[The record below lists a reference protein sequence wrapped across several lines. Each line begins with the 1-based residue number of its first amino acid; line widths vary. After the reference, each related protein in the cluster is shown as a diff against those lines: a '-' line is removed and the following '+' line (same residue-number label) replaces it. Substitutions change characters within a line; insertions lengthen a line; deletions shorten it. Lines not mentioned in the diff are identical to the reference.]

1 MATAANPANTAQ
13 GRAPMQPNVYNQ
25 SAQAYTGALGGTA
38 AGMAYNPQTLAQTN
52 LQPYMNPYTQ
62 NVVNTTLG
70 DINRMRQM
78 GLNDVGAQATR
89 AGAFGGSRQGVAEAE
104 TNRAAMDAAARAAS
118 GLYQQGFTQAR
129 DAAQQDIANQMAA
142 NEMRLGAASQLGSL
156 SNLGFGFGQ
165 QLNKNL
171 SQQGALQQ
179 GVQQA
184 LIDAARSQYEGF
196 TGAPGQSLQYPL
208 AAIGGVPSPMSET
221 TTKQPGLFNFLSLA
235 LGL

>member
-1 MATAANPANTAQ
+1 MATAVNPQNQSA
-13 GRAPMQPNVYNQ
+13 APNIYQQ
-25 SAQAYTGALGGTA
+25 SAQAYRGALGGTA
-38 AGMAYNPQTLAQTN
+38 MGMGYQPQTLAQTN
-52 LQPYMNPYTQ
+52 MQPYMNPYTQ

-104 TNRAAMDAAARAAS
+104 TNRAAMDAAARAAG
-118 GLYQQGFTQAR
+118 GLYQQGFTQAQG
-129 DAAQQDIANQMAA
+129 AAQQDIANQMAA
-142 NEMRLGAASQLGSL
+142 NQMRLGAANQMGSL
-156 SNLGFGFGQ
+156 ANLGFGMGQ
-165 QLNKNL
+165 QLNQGL
-171 SQQGALQQ
+171 TQQGALQQ

-184 LIDAARSQYEGF
+184 LIDAARGQYAGF

-208 AAIGGVPSPMSET
+208 AAIGGVPNPMSET

-235 LGL
+235 LGM